1 MTQQEHKHHEINIVV
16 VVNGHPVPFD
26 HISVKT
32 VLREL
37 VHEALKKSGNSGQ
50 PIENWELRDAAGQ
63 ILDLHRTLADY
74 GIMSGANLFL
84 SLKAGVGG

>member
-1 MTQQEHKHHEINIVV
+1 MNEHEHKIDIAV

-26 HISVKT
+26 KINVKT

-37 VHEALKKSGNSGQ
+37 VERALKESGNSGQ
-50 PIENWELRDAAGQ
+50 PIDNWELRDAGGQ
-63 ILDLHRTLADY
+63 ILELHRTLAHY
-74 GIMSGANLFL
+74 GITNGAQLFL